1 MATRNL
7 RSNSAVP
14 EIWPFGVLMEASA
27 PDENDPTLTVNALP
41 AVILPPAPPIMA
53 ATVEWKTD
61 PFQGKFN
68 PGTKSGQAIFL
79 EKTKGLAEKDRLELS
94 KSNSAEIH
102 KFFRSKEG
110 QMGEIITKVPIAYA
124 NDGTVTKTANM
135 LSQYHLIT
143 LDDVQRFAHSRFNNP
158 IAIGDPIPDPA
169 INPFEARDLDPAT
182 VNDDKRDFYL
192 QVDSAVVA
200 KLCENCLSTSGYNDL
215 MLNKEKFSFTDQTTG
230 QVKYDGTTMVFLIYQ
245 TIDPNTTVG
254 LDNILKKME
263 KAKLGD
269 FKNNVTDMLKAMK
282 TWCLTLKENNSYPE
296 NYRRLLLDALL
307 TGPNATYN
315 SWVQRIVDDV
325 ESGIGANAQI
335 TPDALIVAASSK
347 YNNMDDK
354 ELWAAVDPRD
364 ATLLALTTE
373 LKEIKAQQKQSIALA
388 TAAATGTGGKSDAGK
403 DAGKEYFPGT
413 QVETWRGKY
422 DGPSKKG
429 SGGRVLHW
437 CKHHKH
443 PDGLWDGLYV
453 QHQEKD
459 CKKAKAGNQND
470 GAGTQPAPAANVAAG
485 NTTKTPLQLQ
495 QSLKNVLCTTLC
507 MSEEDVDKLFEKA
520 SEN

>member
-14 EIWPFGVLMEASA
+14 EIWPFGVLLEASA
-27 PDENDPTLTVNALP
+27 ADETDPTLE
-41 AVILPPAPPIMA
+41 VIEPPEAIIPPAPVIMA
-53 ATVEWKTD
+53 ATIEWKTD

-110 QMGEIITKVPIAYA
+110 QMGEVITKVPTEYA
-124 NDGTVTKTANM
+124 NDGTVIKSANL
-135 LSQYHLIT
+135 LSQYHLLT
-143 LDDVQRFAHSRFNNP
+143 LDDVQRAAHNRFNTP
-158 IAIGDPIPDPA
+158 IASGDPIPDPA
-169 INPFEARDLDPAT
+169 ISPFKARDLDPAT
-182 VNDDKRDFYL
+182 KNDDKRDFYL

-215 MLNKEKFSFTDQTTG
+215 MLNKDKFSFTDSTTG
-230 QVKYDGTTMVFLIYQ
+230 QVKYDGPTMVFLIYQ

-254 LDNILKKME
+254 LDNILKKLE

-269 FKNNVTDMLKAMK
+269 FNNNVTDMLKAMK
-282 TWCLTLKENNSYPE
+282 TWRLTLKENNSDPE

-307 TGPNATYN
+307 TGPNHTYN
-315 SWVQRIVDDV
+315 SFIQRIVDDV
-325 ESGIGANAQI
+325 ESGIGANAHI
-335 TPDALIVAASSK
+335 TADALIVASSSK

-354 ELWAAVDPRD
+354 EMWAAVDPRD
-364 ATLLALTTE
+364 ATLMALATE
-373 LKEIKAQQKQSIALA
+373 LKDIKAQQKQNIALA
-388 TAAATGTGGKSDAGK
+388 TAGAAGGAGGKSD
-403 DAGKEYFPGT
+403 DGKEYFTGT

-453 QHQEKD
+453 QHLEKD
-459 CKKAKAGNQND
+459 CKKAKAAKQND
-470 GAGTQPAPAANVAAG
+470 GAGTQAAPAANVVAG
-485 NTTKTPLQLQ
+485 GATKTPLQLQ